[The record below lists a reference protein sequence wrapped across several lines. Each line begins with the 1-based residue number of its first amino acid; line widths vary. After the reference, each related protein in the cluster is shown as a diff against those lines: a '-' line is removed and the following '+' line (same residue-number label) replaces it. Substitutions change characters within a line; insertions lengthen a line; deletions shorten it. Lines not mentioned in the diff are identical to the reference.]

1 MELVIGCDHA
11 AIDAKTEIVQYLESL
26 GHHILDEGTHSLESV
41 DYPDYAAKVSQ
52 KVQSGVAERG
62 ILICGTGLGMSI
74 AANRFQGIRAALCFT
89 EELAE
94 LSRLHNDANVLCL
107 GARTQ
112 SVESMKS
119 ILSLWLTTEWE
130 GDRHAR
136 RLNKIEL
143 NSRGQDAE

>member
-1 MELVIGCDHA
+1 MKLVIGCDHA
-11 AIDAKTEIVQYLESL
+11 AYDAKTEIIDFLKSL
-26 GHHILDEGTHSLESV
+26 GHDTIDEGTHNLDSV
-41 DYPDYAAKVSQ
+41 DYPDFAAGASL
-52 KVQSGVAERG
+52 KVQSGAADRG

-74 AANRFQGIRAALCFT
+74 AANRFKGIRAALCYT

-94 LSRLHNDANVLCL
+94 MSRLHNDANVLCL

-119 ILSLWLTTEWE
+119 IISLWLTTEWE

-136 RLNKIEL
+136 RLNKIET

>member
-1 MELVIGCDHA
+1 
-11 AIDAKTEIVQYLESL
+11 
-26 GHHILDEGTHSLESV
+26 
-41 DYPDYAAKVSQ
+41 
-52 KVQSGVAERG
+52 
-62 ILICGTGLGMSI
+62 MSM
-74 AANRFQGIRAALCFT
+74 AANRYKGIRAALCFT

-112 SVESMKS
+112 SVDSMKS
-119 ILSLWLTTEWE
+119 IISLWLTTEWE

-143 NSRGQDAE
+143 NPRGQDAE

>member
-1 MELVIGCDHA
+1 MKITIGCDHA
-11 AIDAKTEIVQYLESL
+11 AFDAKTEIIQFLQSS
-26 GHHILDEGTHSLESV
+26 GHDIIDEGTHNLESV
-41 DYPDYAAKVSQ
+41 DYPDFAASVSQ
-52 KVQSGVAERG
+52 KVQPGEAERG
-62 ILICGTGLGMSI
+62 ILICGTGLGMSM
-74 AANRFQGIRAALCFT
+74 AANRYKGIRAALCFT

-112 SVESMKS
+112 SVDSMKS
-119 ILSLWLTTEWE
+119 IISLWLTTEWE

-143 NSRGQDAE
+143 NPRGQDAE

>member
-1 MELVIGCDHA
+1 MKLVIGCDHA
-11 AIDAKTEIVQYLESL
+11 AFDAKTEIIQLLKSL
-26 GHHILDEGTHSLESV
+26 GHDIIDDGTHSLESV
-41 DYPDYAAKVSQ
+41 DYPDYAASVSQ
-52 KVQSGVAERG
+52 KVQSGDAERG
-62 ILICGTGLGMSI
+62 ILICGTGLGMSM
-74 AANRFQGIRAALCFT
+74 AANRYKGIRAALCFT

>member
-1 MELVIGCDHA
+1 MKLVIGCDHA
-11 AIDAKTEIVQYLESL
+11 AFDAKTEIVQFLKSL
-26 GHHILDEGTHSLESV
+26 GHDLIDEGTHSLNSV
-41 DYPDYAAKVSQ
+41 DYPDYAASVSQ
-52 KVQSGVAERG
+52 KVQSGDAQRG
-62 ILICGTGLGMSI
+62 ILICGTGLGMSM
-74 AANRFQGIRAALCFT
+74 AANRFKGIRAALCFT